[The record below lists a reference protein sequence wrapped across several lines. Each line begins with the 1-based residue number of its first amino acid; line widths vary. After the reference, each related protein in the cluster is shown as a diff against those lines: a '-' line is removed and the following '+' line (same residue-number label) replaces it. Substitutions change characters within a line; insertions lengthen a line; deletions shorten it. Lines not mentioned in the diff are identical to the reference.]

1 MSRYLSHHDYFIF
14 FVLLLVFFFYIFY
27 VEPYYLLLVFSA
39 SPFKTDQNKNQN
51 LSIDKVQ
58 NLGNERRY
66 IYKDPRQDSG

>member
-39 SPFKTDQNKNQN
+39 TPFKTDQNQNQN